1 MVVVV
6 VVVAAGAAAASLVV
20 AGGGGCCCCRCGG
33 GCCCGCRC
41 AVAVVVVVS
50 PSWFRTLLRLHAL
63 PCSGRG
69 RRIKP
74 RFVGGIA
81 LCADTPRCLLR
92 A

>member
-6 VVVAAGAAAASLVV
+6 VVVVAVVVVAVVAAAAVRRHRGGGS
-20 AGGGGCCCCRCGG
+20 GGGG
-33 GCCCGCRC
+33 
-41 AVAVVVVVS
+41 VVVVVS

>member
-1 MVVVV
+1 
-6 VVVAAGAAAASLVV
+6 
-20 AGGGGCCCCRCGG
+20 
-33 GCCCGCRC
+33 
-41 AVAVVVVVS
+41 VS

>member
-6 VVVAAGAAAASLVV
+6 VVVVVAVVVVAVVAAAAVRRHRGGGS
-20 AGGGGCCCCRCGG
+20 GGGG
-33 GCCCGCRC
+33 
-41 AVAVVVVVS
+41 VVVVVS

>member
-6 VVVAAGAAAASLVV
+6 VVVVVAVVVVAVVAAAAVRRHRGGGS
-20 AGGGGCCCCRCGG
+20 GGGGG
-33 GCCCGCRC
+33 
-41 AVAVVVVVS
+41 VVVVVS